1 MLNLAWNQKKNY
13 RTCDDL
19 LNEEIKRIKSEK
31 ENLKSSRLNRAPVLN
46 FPVPNMAKKGKRV
59 STINLNKITFS
70 KEKRFK

>member
-1 MLNLAWNQKKNY
+1 MLNLAWNQKKHH

-46 FPVPNMAKKGKRV
+46 FHVENMTKKGKRV
-59 STINLNKITFS
+59 STLNLNKITFS